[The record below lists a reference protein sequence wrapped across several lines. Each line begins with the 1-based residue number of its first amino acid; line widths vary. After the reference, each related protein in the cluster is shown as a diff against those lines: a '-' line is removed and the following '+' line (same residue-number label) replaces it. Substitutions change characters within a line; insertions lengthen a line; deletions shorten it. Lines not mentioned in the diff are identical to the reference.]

1 MQHTFP
7 APYAQEIYVE
17 IGSGDVQ
24 VVATDTDQV
33 VVQVEGRD
41 ADEVQVEQD
50 GARVR
55 VVTRLRTG
63 FLSGFQGTR
72 VHVTTPRGSSLST
85 KLGSAAVTVEGVLE
99 TVQIQTG
106 SGEVTLDEVTDD
118 ALVKT
123 GSGGVAVRAIGAE
136 AHIKTGSGDIGV
148 GHLGGPSRLTTGSG
162 DIEVGRSD
170 GPISFKTGSGDI
182 VVRDA
187 QGRQAQLSAGSGQLH
202 VARMTSGVA
211 QLKNASG
218 DIKVGVPAGTPV
230 WTDVSSVSGHVRSSL
245 TPTGAPQEG
254 QDHVEVTARTV
265 SGDVYLESI

>member
-7 APYAQEIYVE
+7 APYAQDVYVE

-24 VVATDTDQV
+24 VVATDTDQAV
-33 VVQVEGRD
+33 VTVEGRD

-50 GARVR
+50 GARIR
-55 VVTRLRTG
+55 VVSRMRTG
-63 FLSGFQGTR
+63 FLSGFQGLRIHLTI
-72 VHVTTPRGSSLST
+72 PRDSTLST
-85 KLGSAAVTVEGVLE
+85 RLGSAGVSVEGVLE
-99 TVQIQTG
+99 GVQVQTG

-118 ALVKT
+118 AVIKT
-123 GSGGVAVRAIGAE
+123 GSGAVAVRRIGAQAE
-136 AHIKTGSGDIGV
+136 VKTGSGDIGI

-162 DIEVGRSD
+162 DIEVGRAD

-187 QGRQAQLSAGSGQLH
+187 QGRQAQLSAGSGQLE
-202 VARMTSGVA
+202 VGRMAGGVA

-218 DIKVGVPAGTPV
+218 DIRFGVPAGTPV